1 MTINNELFKRLQKE
15 ASALTPVVH
24 EDAAAIKRLN
34 EMEMKRNAF
43 DAAAVLH
50 LFLPGL
56 TMIER

>member
-1 MTINNELFKRLQKE
+1 MTMNNELFKRLQKAE
-15 ASALTPVVH
+15 IASIRSADENTAKMNLVDET
-24 EDAAAIKRLN
+24 
-34 EMEMKRNAF
+34 EMKRNAF